1 MMKPSSRRNNVST
14 KRAAKDKV
22 HNSCERRSK
31 DVTKRYQGD
40 PMTQHL
46 AHRLAVVFTPV
57 DQRVL
62 QGSQGIKR
70 LTPERVD
77 QWGVGIR

>member
-1 MMKPSSRRNNVST
+1 MKPSSRRNGVST

-22 HNSCERRSK
+22 RNSCERRGK

-40 PMTQHL
+40 PMMRHL
-46 AHRLAVVFTPV
+46 AHRLADVFAPV
-57 DQRVL
+57 DQGVL

-70 LTPERVD
+70 LTPRRVD